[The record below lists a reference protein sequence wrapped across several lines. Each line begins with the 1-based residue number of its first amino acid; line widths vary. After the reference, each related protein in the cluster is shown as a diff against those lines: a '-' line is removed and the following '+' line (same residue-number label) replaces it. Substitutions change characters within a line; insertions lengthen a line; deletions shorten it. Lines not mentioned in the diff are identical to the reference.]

1 MKNCIFLLFI
11 LFVFPAESQTIKNY
25 SGDFGTG
32 KATFE
37 YYENDA
43 AERVLHGAFTYDENG
58 WHITGQYKN
67 NLREGIW
74 QATRTHKSVRY
85 MVTANYKEGN
95 LHGKCTAKNTDLQSN
110 ETILKNEA
118 YFKNNLQVGEFSITS
133 APNNVEFRMKLDPNG
148 FADSTSTFK
157 WRWGSEIHELVM
169 NYKNGI
175 ELSET
180 YRKIT
185 PDELINEFENDEFSA
200 TDLERPFVRTF
211 IDFPWAEDS
220 FVGHQILFWQTESIN
235 PLSAIKDGWN
245 EVEFL
250 PARIVK

>member
-11 LFVFPAESQTIKNY
+11 LFAFTANSQTIKNY
-25 SGDFGTG
+25 SGKFGTG

-37 YYENDA
+37 YFENEA

-74 QATRTHKSVRY
+74 QATRTHKSVRS
-85 MVTANYKEGN
+85 MVTANYKAGN

-133 APNNVEFRMKLDPNG
+133 APNDVEFRMKLDPNG
-148 FADSTSTFK
+148 FADSISVFK
-157 WRWGSEIHELVM
+157 WRWGSEIHELIM
-169 NYKNGI
+169 DYKNGI
-175 ELSET
+175 ELSEI
-180 YRKIT
+180 YRKLK
-185 PDELINEFENDEFSA
+185 PEEFINETENKDFTN
-200 TDLERPFVRTF
+200 TDLERPFVRTT
-211 IDFPWAEDS
+211 IDFPWADDS